1 MEKYALIVAGGSGL
15 RMGTEIAKQFLPLGE
30 KVVLMQTINAF
41 HATDS
46 AIKIVVVLPEN
57 QHLYWKEL
65 CKNYNFKIEHKIIS
79 GGKTR
84 YNSVENGLKEIPNS
98 AIVAIHDGVR
108 PLVSGK
114 TIEESY
120 KKAEEFGNAI
130 PIVPIRDSVRAIKEN
145 GDSEIVD
152 RTNLRLVQT
161 PQTFLTDII
170 KKAYESTNSENF
182 TDDASVVEHTNIKI
196 NSFVGDFE
204 NIKITTP
211 NDLIYAETFLKK

>member
-15 RMGTEIAKQFLPLGE
+15 RMGTEIPKQFLPLGE

-46 AIKIVVVLPEN
+46 EIKIVVVLPKN

-108 PLVSGK
+108 PLVSGR
-114 TIEESY
+114 TIKESY

-130 PIVPIRDSVRAIKEN
+130 PIVPIRDSVRVIKEN

-196 NSFVGDFE
+196 NSFMGDFE

-211 NDLIYAETFLKK
+211 EDLIYAEIFFKK